1 MPSASP
7 PPYFSGIQINDEEE
21 QCSGSCSSDF
31 QKTTERF
38 SMSWGRPGF
47 QKNIRLLAM
56 IFSSSFSQNQKHIDN
71 IDGLALSCPTSN
83 RHT

>member
-7 PPYFSGIQINDEEE
+7 LPFSSGKQINDQEE

-47 QKNIRLLAM
+47 QKKIRLLAM
-56 IFSSSFSQNQKHIDN
+56 IFSSSFS
-71 IDGLALSCPTSN
+71 
-83 RHT
+83 